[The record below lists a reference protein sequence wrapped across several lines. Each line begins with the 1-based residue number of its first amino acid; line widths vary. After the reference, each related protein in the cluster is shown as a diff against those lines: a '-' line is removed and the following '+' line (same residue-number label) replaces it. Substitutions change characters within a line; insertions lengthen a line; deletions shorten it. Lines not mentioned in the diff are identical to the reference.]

1 MTISRY
7 DITRAKTVTHVEYEV
22 LQVIKD
28 TINLY
33 ELKTKMGP
41 KEDEVAD
48 KRFRKGVANIN
59 QYLTN
64 MMDRR
69 KHRLPEG
76 HLDYEPKESEKES

>member
-41 KEDEVAD
+41 EEDEVAD

-59 QYLTN
+59 QYLSN
-64 MMDRR
+64 MMERR
-69 KHRLPEG
+69 LHKLPDN
-76 HLDYEPKESEKES
+76 HLDYREKE

>member
-1 MTISRY
+1 MKWHHRCPKCGEWIADER
-7 DITRAKTVTHVEYEV
+7 K
-22 LQVIKD
+22 
-28 TINLY
+28 INLY
-33 ELKTKMGP
+33 DLKTKMGP
-41 KEDEVAD
+41 EEDEVAD